1 MKLITALYTAAFVL
15 APAVGFAMDS
25 SSSSS
30 ASGDRTRQQDM
41 AGDKSYPYPDW
52 PAIKK
57 TEEPLRQNGA
67 DQQKAA
73 EKPSLLEK
81 AGRALETLTGS
92 SATTKEGSSQ
102 EGK

>member
-15 APAVGFAMDS
+15 APALGFAMDPS
-25 SSSSS
+25 SSSSVS
-30 ASGDRTRQQDM
+30 ADRTRQQDM
-41 AGDKSYPYPDW
+41 AGDKPYPYPDW

-57 TEEPLRQNGA
+57 TEEPSDA

-81 AGRALETLTGS
+81 AGRALETITGS

-102 EGK
+102 EGR